1 MAAGWKSALLGQE
14 HTLLSVSLASR
25 HPPVDHCEVRA
36 RGVGPAPATSTASC
50 VSSQVQPSTR
60 PLPLGS
66 VTLDAVTG
74 VDFRANVF
82 SISSFTAIFEPTG
95 EKHAY
100 MHKRLYLRKKQINGE
115 GGRRKEKQESWKE
128 EKRRHGGRKEGKKAK
143 ERKEELIFIEYFS
156 H

>member
-1 MAAGWKSALLGQE
+1 MAAGWKSALLGQVD
-14 HTLLSVSLASR
+14 TLLSVSLASQ
-25 HPPVDHCEVRA
+25 HLPVDHCEVRS
-36 RGVGPAPATSTASC
+36 RGVGSAPATSAASC

-66 VTLDAVTG
+66 VTLDAIPG
-74 VDFRANVF
+74 VDSRANFF
-82 SISSFTAIFEPTG
+82 SISSFTAVFEPTG

-100 MHKRLYLRKKQINGE
+100 MHKRLYLRKKQTNKWGRGKKE
-115 GGRRKEKQESWKE
+115 GKTGKLEGRKKEAW
-128 EKRRHGGRKEGKKAK
+128 RKEGKKTK